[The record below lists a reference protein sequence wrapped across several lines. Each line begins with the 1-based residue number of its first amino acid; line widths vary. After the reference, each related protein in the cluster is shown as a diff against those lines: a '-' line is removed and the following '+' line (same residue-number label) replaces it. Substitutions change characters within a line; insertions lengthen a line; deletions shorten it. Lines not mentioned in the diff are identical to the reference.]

1 MYQWVSDEAW
11 LILGII
17 SLIIYLFKG
26 IDYNK
31 NILDEKNEII
41 CWVTGIS
48 VFQIILSVIK
58 IYGILIEFEKIISNM
73 FHVYGF
79 LFVLRVLAT
88 KKMFN
93 SLDKIL
99 IFIFLLSVTGIVIIK
114 FTD

>member
-58 IYGILIEFEKIISNM
+58 IHGILIEFEKIISNM
-73 FHVYGF
+73 FHVYSF

-88 KKMFN
+88 KKTFN